1 MKNDSSDPSNKE
13 NKENIDLKG
22 LAGGL
27 LGDALKKV
35 MATAVTGAFMTEEA
49 LKTYLSDL
57 KLPKDILNLILQSA
71 QKSKD
76 EFTSKVT
83 KEVVGLLQKVDVVKE
98 LSQFAETH
106 KFKITAEIDII
117 RKTPESQSKKSEES

>member
-1 MKNDSSDPSNKE
+1 MKNDSSDSSNKDS
-13 NKENIDLKG
+13 KESIDLKG
-22 LAGGL
+22 LAGGF

-83 KEVVGLLQKVDVVKE
+83 KEVVHLLQKVDVVKE
-98 LSQFAETH
+98 LSHFVENH
-106 KFKITAEIDII
+106 KFKITAEIDIV
-117 RKTPESQSKKSEES
+117 RKKSDSSSLKSE

>member
-1 MKNDSSDPSNKE
+1 
-13 NKENIDLKG
+13 
-22 LAGGL
+22 
-27 LGDALKKV
+27 

-49 LKTYLSDL
+49 LKNYLSDL

-83 KEVVGLLQKVDVVKE
+83 KEVVGLLQKVDIVKE
-98 LSQFAETH
+98 LSQFAENH
-106 KFKITAEIDII
+106 KFKITAEIDIV
-117 RKTPESQSKKSEES
+117 RKKSDSPSSKSE

>member
-1 MKNDSSDPSNKE
+1 MSSDKKDDQSSSQKE
-13 NKENIDLKG
+13 QVDLKS

-27 LGDALKKV
+27 VGEALKKV
-35 MATAVTGAFMTEEA
+35 VTTAVTGAFMTEEA
-49 LKTYLSDL
+49 LRTYLSDL
-57 KLPKDILNLILQSA
+57 KLPKEILNAILQSA

-83 KEVVGLLQKVDVVKE
+83 KEVAAVLQKIDPVKE
-98 LSQFAETH
+98 LSRFAENH

-117 RKTPESQSKKSEES
+117 KKVPEKGKSD